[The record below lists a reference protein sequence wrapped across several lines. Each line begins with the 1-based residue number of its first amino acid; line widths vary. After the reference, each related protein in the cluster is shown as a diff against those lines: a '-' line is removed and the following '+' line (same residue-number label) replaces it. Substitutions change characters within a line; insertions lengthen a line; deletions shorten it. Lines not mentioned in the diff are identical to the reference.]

1 MQTKERGKR
10 ENNESG
16 ITNAIPYLMTA
27 CSDFHMYFINGY
39 YFIASF
45 SFVVGFVGL
54 ATWSLVGSDI
64 VPVGPLST
72 LTIKRK

>member
-1 MQTKERGKR
+1 
-10 ENNESG
+10 
-16 ITNAIPYLMTA
+16 
-27 CSDFHMYFINGY
+27 MYFINGY

-54 ATWSLVGSDI
+54 ATWSLVGSEI
-64 VPVGPLST
+64 VPVGPLLKWSLRPVA